1 MINLRGVLSRSSFP
15 ILLAAVALSIGIAP
29 GVRAQEYTIKFAT
42 LAPEGSAGMIV
53 MREYD
58 QAVRKESGGRLGF
71 KIYPGGIQGDEINVL
86 RKIKLGQL
94 QSAGVTGNGLTTIA
108 PEVRVLDAPFLFHSY
123 DEADEVLK
131 VYDKEFRQALEKGGY
146 VLLGWAEV
154 GFVYVFTN
162 TPVRMPEDM
171 KRVKM
176 WTWEGDPIA
185 EAAFKALSVDPI
197 PLSITDVPTSLQ
209 TGLIDGV
216 YTSPLYLIALQWFT
230 RVKYML
236 DQPLAD
242 VSGATIISKKAF
254 DALPADLQEILLR
267 NGKIYMRKL
276 TELTRQENAKSIQT
290 LKQHGIQV
298 IEPPS
303 AEAKAQYE
311 EIGVRARQYLI
322 GKLFSQQFL
331 TSVQST
337 VEQYRKSHPAPAK

>member
-1 MINLRGVLSRSSFP
+1 M
-15 ILLAAVALSIGIAP
+15 VAMLIATCAHFAF
-29 GVRAQEYTIKFAT
+29 GQEHTIKFAT

-58 QAVRKESGGRLGF
+58 EAVRKESGGRLGF
-71 KIYPGGIQGDEINVL
+71 KIYPGAIQGDEINVL
-86 RKIKLGQL
+86 RKIRLGQL

-108 PEVRVLDAPFLFHSY
+108 PEVRILDGPFLFHSY
-123 DEADEVLK
+123 AEADEVVR
-131 VYDKEFRQALEKGGY
+131 VYDKEFRAALEKGGY
-146 VLLGWAEV
+146 VLLGWTEV

-162 TPVRMPEDM
+162 TPVRVPEDM
-171 KRVKM
+171 RRVKM
-176 WTWEGDPIA
+176 WTWQGDPIA

-242 VSGATIISKKAF
+242 VSGAAIISKKVF
-254 DALPADLQEILLR
+254 DTLPPDLQEILLR
-267 NGKIYMRKL
+267 NGKKYMRKL
-276 TELTRQENAKSIQT
+276 TELTREENAKSIQT
-290 LKQHGIQV
+290 LKERGIQI

-303 AEAKAQYE
+303 AAAVAQYE
-311 EIGVRARQYLI
+311 EIGKRARQYLV
-322 GKLFSQQFL
+322 GKLFSQDFL
-331 TSVQST
+331 SKVEAT
-337 VEQYRKSHPAPAK
+337 VLEYRKAHPAK